1 MWENRAKFFKDDERR
16 LPSLKRTGLLD
27 EKTTP
32 PVLAGDSQDCINAK
46 NIPRNLQVVDGI
58 PHTKKDYCY
67 SQSPV
72 VCDD

>member
-1 MWENRAKFFKDDERR
+1 MTP
-16 LPSLKRTGLLD
+16 LPERTGLLD

-32 PVLAGDSQDCINAK
+32 PVFAGDSQGYINAK

-58 PHTKKDYCY
+58 PHTEKDYCY

-72 VCDD
+72 VCGD